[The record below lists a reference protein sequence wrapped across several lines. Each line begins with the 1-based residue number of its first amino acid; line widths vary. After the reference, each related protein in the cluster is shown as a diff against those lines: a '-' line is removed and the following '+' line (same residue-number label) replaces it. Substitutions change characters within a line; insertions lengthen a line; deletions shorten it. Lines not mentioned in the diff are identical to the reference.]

1 MPRIPEGSTYFNFVR
16 LAHKAPALP
25 ILALSI
31 LLVGAYYILIHYL
44 QAEVIELDFKVPG
57 FIVYVLGYVIALL
70 FYFRLGNSYY
80 RWYDGMKG
88 MYYLRSNAESFT
100 MKIRTYLAGHPEQVR
115 YLTSMAI
122 NYYRSMRDQVRHVS
136 NPNALIPSSPGLQAE
151 LKDSYHLP
159 SQVNG
164 LIAER
169 LASLY
174 RDGLLTRAQHLDLD
188 RNINRNTEWLSA
200 CEVLKDSPPPPVY
213 VIHLRGFIL
222 FYALIIPF
230 GFIHELGLWM
240 MLFLSVFFYFY
251 AGMEIISEE
260 VEDPFGFDP
269 NDLPVTDMT
278 RITEKRLT
286 TILKN

>member
-1 MPRIPEGSTYFNFVR
+1 MPRIPEGSTYFTFMRV
-16 LAHKAPALP
+16 AHKAPALP
-25 ILALSI
+25 ILGLSI
-31 LLVGAYYILIHYL
+31 ILVAGYYVALHYL
-44 QAEVIELDFKVPG
+44 QAEVMELDFKVPG

-100 MKIRTYLAGHPEQVR
+100 MKVRTYLAGYPDEVR
-115 YLTSMAI
+115 YLSTMAV
-122 NYYRSMRDQVRHVS
+122 NYYRAMRDQVRHVS
-136 NPNALIPSSPGLQAE
+136 DPKHMLPASPGLSTMLE
-151 LKDSYHLP
+151 DSYHLP
-159 SQVNG
+159 SRVNA

-169 LASLY
+169 LAELY
-174 RDGLLTRAQHLDLD
+174 RKGDLTRAQHLDLD

-200 CEVLKDSPPPPVY
+200 CEVLKDTPPPPVY
-213 VIHLRGFIL
+213 VFHLRGFIL

-230 GFIHELGLWM
+230 GFIHELGIWM

-278 RITEKRLT
+278 RGTEKRLSS
-286 TILKN
+286 ILKA